1 MRKAN
6 QGARPTPQS
15 RRRGTPPKRGAQG
28 KEGKKEG
35 EDEKEKKDSKI
46 LLGTAR
52 VAMMVRSAS
61 LTYSQTNG
69 TLLPG
74 IITNPVSFGMDPSSL
89 FAPGVDFV
97 FGAQSAVAERAAE
110 NNWLTKNPKQP
121 NQFQKTFSENLNFR
135 AVVEPWQDI
144 RLQITATRVAGLN
157 SSSIYRFHDPLQDTT
172 LGLSAHELDED
183 ALRASDML
191 YIEGYLASSEKARE
205 AAIRA
210 HQIAKETGIKIALTF
225 SDPAMVTYFKDQV
238 TDMVGDGVDLLFC
251 NEQEAMTWTGQASIE
266 DALSALS
273 NTARQ
278 WVCTR
283 GKDGAS
289 VFDGQTRIDVPGR
302 TVTPVDTNG
311 AGDMFAGAFLFGQA
325 NGWDFERSARFGV
338 HASGYLIT
346 QYGPRLGLA
355 SHAVLLEEFE
365 ATQ

>member
-1 MRKAN
+1 MAHYDVYGLGNALVDTEYHVSDSLLEALGVEKGMMTLIDDSRLTDLEEQLRNQAVLKKQASGGSAAN
-6 QGARPTPQS
+6 SLIAAANFGS
-15 RRRGTPPKRGAQG
+15 RVFYSCKVAD
-28 KEGKKEG
+28 
-35 EDEKEKKDSKI
+35 DE
-46 LLGTAR
+46 LGTFYHQDLVESG
-52 VAMMVRSAS
+52 VATNLDQIREAGTAGRCLVMV
-61 LTYSQTNG
+61 T
-69 TLLPG
+69 
-74 IITNPVSFGMDPSSL
+74 D
-89 FAPGVDFV
+89 D
-97 FGAQSAVAERAAE
+97 AERTM
-110 NNWLTKNPKQP
+110 N
-121 NQFQKTFSENLNFR
+121 TFLG
-135 AVVEPWQDI
+135 
-144 RLQITATRVAGLN
+144 ITG
-157 SSSIYRFHDPLQDTT
+157 D
-172 LGLSAHELDED
+172 LGAHELDED

-191 YIEGYLASSEKARE
+191 YIEGYLASSEKARN

-210 HQIAKETGIKIALTF
+210 HQIAKESGIKIALTF

-251 NEQEAMTWTGQASIE
+251 NEQEAMTWTGLASIE

-302 TVTPVDTNG
+302 IATPVDTNG

-325 NGWDFERSARFGV
+325 SGWDFERSARFGV
-338 HASGYLIT
+338 HTSGYLIT

-365 ATQ
+365 ATH